1 MRCIAPMKHLVKS
14 LFDLD
19 LRIKKTQNFD
29 LRYCYTLHDTPQ
41 YIKQKI
47 INFFIGNVAQW

>member
-14 LFDLD
+14 RFDLD
-19 LRIKKTQNFD
+19 LRIKKMQKFD
-29 LRYCYTLHDTPQ
+29 LRYFYKLHDTPQ

-47 INFFIGNVAQW
+47 INLLIGNVAQW